1 MRELNDWFFA
11 PQLLR
16 MEVELQPRSFNSKT
30 LYPAPSDQRQHG
42 CLVVSSS
49 MGF

>member
-1 MRELNDWFFA
+1 MRELNDSFSV
-11 PQLLR
+11 PQLLH
-16 MEVELQPRSFNSKT
+16 MEVDLQPRSFNSKT

-42 CLVVSSS
+42 CLVVYSS